1 MGLVALRTSV
11 DVSMG
16 WKLLARS
23 VIGTGLSIVL
33 VVMRIIGWRRV
44 CMLRIVFVCGINKAH
59 AHFLITYLFIFLTE
73 IKVF

>member
-1 MGLVALRTSV
+1 MGLVVSKTSV

-16 WKLLARS
+16 LKLSGRS

-33 VVMRIIGWRRV
+33 GVMRIIGWRRV
-44 CMLRIVFVCGINKAH
+44 CMRRIVFVCGINKAH